1 MLFTSHGV
9 TTGHW
14 QLEDAAEAART
25 FTIYKGIT
33 TKCLTI
39 NNNKRFSAS
48 VYVYVSDYICLSI
61 IFKINITVI

>member
-9 TTGHW
+9 TTAHW

-33 TKCLTI
+33 TKCWTI
-39 NNNKRFSAS
+39 NNNNGFS
-48 VYVYVSDYICLSI
+48 VHVSHYICLSI
-61 IFKINITVI
+61 IFKINVTVL

>member
-9 TTGHW
+9 TTAHW

-25 FTIYKGIT
+25 FTIYKEIT

-39 NNNKRFSAS
+39 NS
-48 VYVYVSDYICLSI
+48 VHVHVHVSDCICLSI
-61 IFKINITVI
+61 IFKINVTVL